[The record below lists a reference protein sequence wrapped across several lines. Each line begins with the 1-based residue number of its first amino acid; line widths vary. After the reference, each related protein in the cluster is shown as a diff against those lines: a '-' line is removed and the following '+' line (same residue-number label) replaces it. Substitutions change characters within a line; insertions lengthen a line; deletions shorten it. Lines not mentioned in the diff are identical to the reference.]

1 MEKLKF
7 ENAFDNIQIEDFK
20 LDFEEKEIKDV
31 EKEMF
36 GEMDT
41 KTITTTRR
49 FITKITCR
57 GSCTCNCTSVCFAR

>member
-57 GSCTCNCTSVCFAR
+57 GSCTCNCTSFCFAR

>member
-7 ENAFDNIQIEDFK
+7 ENTFDNIQIEDFK

>member
-1 MEKLKF
+1 MGKLKF

>member
-1 MEKLKF
+1 MKKLKF
-7 ENAFDNIQIEDFK
+7 ETTFDNIQIEDFK

>member
-7 ENAFDNIQIEDFK
+7 ENTFDNIKIEDFK